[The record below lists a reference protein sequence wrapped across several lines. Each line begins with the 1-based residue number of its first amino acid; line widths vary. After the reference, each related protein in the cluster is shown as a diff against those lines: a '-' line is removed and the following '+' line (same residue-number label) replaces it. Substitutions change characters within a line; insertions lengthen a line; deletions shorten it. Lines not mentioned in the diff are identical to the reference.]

1 MNKPAA
7 RVTDTVAHPLPPIL
21 TGGTGSLNVLIGN
34 LPAWRGMPLSAVTAL
49 KSAKAIADTTIKTA
63 EAATVAAAGTPGAPA
78 AVTAEQTA
86 KTTAATSMGA
96 MIRSAAGGADI
107 HACTTP
113 SLVPPHGEGSVISG
127 SQTVL
132 INGLPASRMGDEI
145 LEALGKGSFITNGC
159 PTVLIGG

>member
-21 TGGTGSLNVLIGN
+21 TGSTGSLNVLIGN
-34 LPAWRGMPLSAVTAL
+34 LPAWRGMPLSAVAAL
-49 KSAKAIADTTIKTA
+49 KSAKAIADTTIKAAETA
-63 EAATVAAAGTPGAPA
+63 TASAAGTPGAPA
-78 AVTAEQTA
+78 AVTAEQTT

-96 MIRSAAGGADI
+96 MISSAAGGADT
-107 HACTTP
+107 HVCATLLP
-113 SLVPPHGEGSVISG
+113 APPHGKGVVISG

-145 LEALGKGSFITNGC
+145 LETLGKENFITSGC

>member
-34 LPAWRGMPLSAVTAL
+34 LPAWRGMPLSAAAAL
-49 KSAKAIADTTIKTA
+49 RSAKAIADTAVKTA
-63 EAATVAAAGTPGAPA
+63 EAATASAAGTPGAPA

-86 KTTAATSMGA
+86 KATAATSMGA
-96 MIRSAAGGADI
+96 MIRSAAGGADV
-107 HACTTP
+107 HACATP
-113 SLVPPHGEGSVISG
+113 SPLPPHGEGNVISG

-145 LEALGKGSFITNGC
+145 LEALGKGNFITSGC
-159 PTVLIGG
+159 LTVLIGG